1 MGLRSILD
9 NLEPHF
15 VKGGKFEK
23 MYPLYEAIDTGL
35 YSPPSVTNNTDR
47 KSVV

>member
-23 MYPLYEAIDTGL
+23 MYPLYEAIDTGRYRRARVRC
-35 YSPPSVTNNTDR
+35 YSSH
-47 KSVV
+47 